1 MSKYYRLHDSVTL
14 NVCLLLAVMRLQF
27 EPGRDRGEMRDM
39 GKGKKE
45 RKDNLSW
52 PVVER

>member
-1 MSKYYRLHDSVTL
+1 MCAFVKGF
-14 NVCLLLAVMRLQF
+14 LLAVMRLEV
-27 EPGRDRGEMRDM
+27 EPGRDRGEMRKM

-45 RKDNLSW
+45 RKDSLSG